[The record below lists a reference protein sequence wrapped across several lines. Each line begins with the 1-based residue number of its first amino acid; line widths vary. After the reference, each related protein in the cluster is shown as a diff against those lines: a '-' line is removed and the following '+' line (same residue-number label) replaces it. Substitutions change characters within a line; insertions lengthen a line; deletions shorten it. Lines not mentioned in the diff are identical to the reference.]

1 MRKIISIIMLAI
13 ITTSLTSCYDAHE
26 IDSMLYIV
34 AIGVDKGVSDK
45 WRLTLKFSN
54 MSGGGGDSSQSS
66 GDGED
71 QGGYDYISI
80 DAPSFFTG
88 IDMLNTALPRELVFT
103 HAQII
108 VFSEELAKSG
118 SIGEYIAP
126 INRFTEIRR
135 SAHVFVAKGKASDFI
150 QEVKPFIGSMA
161 SKSFQMLINESSDT
175 GFFPHVTLEQFYTG
189 LKSSYRQPIV
199 TLAAV
204 NEFEAF
210 QKEGEPWGSEFN
222 TGGNYTAGELPRTGK
237 NKIEL
242 FGTALFNGDTMVG
255 ELDGDETRYMLMARG
270 EFDRGFFT
278 MQDPQKPELIIPLDV
293 KGPTEPEVKVTFNGV
308 KPVIHLKVHLNADI
322 LAIQSR
328 INYED
333 PERKVLLEY
342 TFQRI
347 LQDGI
352 ERVIKKCQELDAD
365 AFLFGDNATKNFLT
379 INDLES
385 YNWNSRFKD
394 ADVAVEVEFAI
405 RRTGTQIDSY
415 SIYHSEGSE

>member
-13 ITTSLTSCYDAHE
+13 LTTSLTSCYDAHE
-26 IDSMLYIV
+26 IDSLLYIV

-54 MSGGGGDSSQSS
+54 ISGSGSDSSQSS
-66 GDGED
+66 GDGES
-71 QGGYDYISI
+71 QGGYDYVSV

-103 HAQII
+103 HAQVI

-118 SIGEYIAP
+118 AIGEYIAP

-135 SAHVFVAKGKASDFI
+135 SAHVFVVKGKASDFI
-150 QEVKPFIGSMA
+150 EEVKPFIGSMA
-161 SKSFQMLINESSDT
+161 SKSFQILINESNDT

-189 LKSSYRQPIV
+189 LKSSYKQPIV

-210 QKEGEPWGSEFN
+210 QKEGEPWGTEFN
-222 TGGNYTAGELPRTGK
+222 TGGNYTAGQLPRTGK

-242 FGTALFNGDTMVG
+242 FGTALFDGDIMVG
-255 ELDGDETRYMLMARG
+255 ELSGDETRYMLMARG

-278 MQDPQKPELIIPLDV
+278 MQDPQRPELIIPLDV
-293 KGPTEPEVKVTFNGV
+293 KGPTEPEVKVTFDGV

-322 LAIQSR
+322 LAVQSR
-328 INYED
+328 INYEE
-333 PERKVLLEY
+333 PELKVLLENV
-342 TFQRI
+342 FQQIVR
-347 LQDGI
+347 DGI
-352 ERVIKKCQELDAD
+352 EKVIEKCQKLDTD
-365 AFLFGDNATKNFLT
+365 VFLFGDNATRNFLT
-379 INDLES
+379 INDLEN
-385 YNWNSRFKD
+385 YNWNSHFKD
-394 ADVAVEVEFAI
+394 AEVAVEVEFVI
-405 RRTGTQIDSY
+405 RRTGTQINSY